1 MSEETRGTEA
11 KRKGAG
17 ADVKGRALGFTLSG
31 MGEPLRGSKQRGHV
45 VCCRLTCFSGCCVVS
60 GGGGGCHVSG
70 REGGDLVFR
79 CCCLGQE
86 LDLRAAC
93 GCLWN

>member
-31 MGEPLRGSKQRGHV
+31 MGEPLRGSKQRGMWSAVGSHV
-45 VCCRLTCFSGCCVVS
+45 FLVV
-60 GGGGGCHVSG
+60 V
-70 REGGDLVFR
+70 
-79 CCCLGQE
+79 
-86 LDLRAAC
+86 
-93 GCLWN
+93 W

>member
-31 MGEPLRGSKQRGHV
+31 MGEPLRGSKQRGMWSAVGSHV
-45 VCCRLTCFSGCCVVS
+45 FLVV
-60 GGGGGCHVSG
+60 
-70 REGGDLVFR
+70 
-79 CCCLGQE
+79 
-86 LDLRAAC
+86 
-93 GCLWN
+93 W